1 YAPVRARLVREPYR
15 RIRKTSGYAGG
26 YLFISIL
33 IDLSLLLNI
42 NLIICVYRNEDNLNC
57 FRLRCTLFTQAL
69 KL

>member
-1 YAPVRARLVREPYR
+1 MVGIISARLFKPGL
-15 RIRKTSGYAGG
+15 IPG
-26 YLFISIL
+26 FFFSIL
-33 IDLSLLLNI
+33 IDLSRLLNI